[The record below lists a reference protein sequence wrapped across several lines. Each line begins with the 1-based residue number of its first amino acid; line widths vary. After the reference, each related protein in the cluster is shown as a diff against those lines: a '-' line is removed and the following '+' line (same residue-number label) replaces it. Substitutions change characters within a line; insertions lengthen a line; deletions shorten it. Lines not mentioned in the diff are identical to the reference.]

1 MIEYGRNTLG
11 PGARIFEP
19 VTIGFPSRDRI
30 GCENFRGAV
39 IGRNALIRSGTIIY
53 CDVEIGDDFQCGHNV
68 LIREKT
74 RIGNGVA
81 VGTATIIEGDTTIGS
96 DVRIQSLAFIPTNTV
111 IGNGVFIGPH
121 AVLTNDR
128 YPPHGRPELRGPV
141 LRDRAVIGANATVLP
156 GIVIGEGASVAAGA
170 VVTRDVP
177 PMKLAIGVPARVRD
191 LPEEMRS

>member
-1 MIEYGRNTLG
+1 MIEYGRNTIG

-39 IGRNALIRSGTIIY
+39 IGRNALIRSGTVIY
-53 CDVEIGDDFQCGHNV
+53 CDVEIGDDFQCGHGV
-68 LIREKT
+68 LIRERT
-74 RIGNGVA
+74 RIGSRVA
-81 VGTATIIEGDTTIGS
+81 VGTATVIEGDTTIGS

-111 IGNGVFIGPH
+111 IGNAAFIGPH

-128 YPPHGRPELRGPV
+128 YPPYGRPELRGPV

-156 GIVIGEGASVAAGA
+156 GIVIGEGACVAAGA

-177 PMKLAIGVPARVRD
+177 PGKLAIGVPARVQD

>member
-1 MIEYGRNTLG
+1 MIEYGRNTIAS
-11 PGARIFEP
+11 GARIFEP
-19 VTIGFPSRDRI
+19 VTIGFPSRNRI

-39 IGRNALIRSGTIIY
+39 IGRNALIRSGTVIY

-68 LIREKT
+68 LIRERT
-74 RIGNGVA
+74 RIGNHVA
-81 VGTATIIEGDTTIGS
+81 VGTATVIEGDTTIGS

-128 YPPHGRPELRGPV
+128 YPPHGRPELKGPV
-141 LRDRAVIGANATVLP
+141 LEDNSVVSANATVLP
-156 GIVIGEGASVAAGA
+156 GITVGKGACVAAGA

-177 PMKLAIGVPARVRD
+177 ARKLAIGVPAEFRD
-191 LPEEMRS
+191 LPKEMA